1 MLMKKILFLLLLSL
15 ILISPGCTKKDNPEP
30 GDPGKVIVLMYHRI
44 VKGEA
49 TNLYERSLDDLEADL
64 MYLNDNKIRVISFAE
79 LGEFE
84 EQGSIPEGN
93 YAIITFDDGDS
104 SWYTLVRQ
112 LLIDY
117 NMKATFFLWTYMIGS
132 DSFMTWEEVEDMS
145 NYMVKGGER
154 PFTFGS
160 HSYSHTYLYGNRS
173 RYATLSE
180 YQSFLDYELGRSK
193 EIIEQHSPVDV
204 NVFSLPYGDGA
215 GDAEIIAAAVR
226 SGYKFIRTS
235 VWSAID
241 NTNLDLM
248 VIPSLPI
255 LDSAEPDLIGYYLG
269 FSEIYN

>member
-1 MLMKKILFLLLLSL
+1 MNKILCSFFLS
-15 ILISPGCTKKDNPEP
+15 IIIFSAGCTKQDNPEP

-49 TNLYERSLDDLEADL
+49 TNLYERSLENLEADL
-64 MYLNDNKIRVISFAE
+64 LYLDNNNIKVISFAD
-79 LGEFE
+79 LGEFS

-112 LLIDY
+112 LLIEY
-117 NMKATFFLWTYMIGS
+117 NMKAAFFLWTYKIGS

-160 HSYSHTYLYGNRS
+160 HSYSHTYLYDNRN
-173 RYATLSE
+173 RYATLAE

-193 EIIEQHSPVDV
+193 EIIEQHAPGDV
-204 NVFSLPYGDGA
+204 NVFSLPYGNGA
-215 GDAEIIAAAVR
+215 GDSEIIAAAER
-226 SGYKFIRTS
+226 NGYKFIRTS
-235 VWSAID
+235 IWSAID

-248 VIPSLPI
+248 VIPSLPM
-255 LDSAEPDLIGYYLG
+255 LDAAEPDLIGYYLG
-269 FSEIYN
+269 ISETYN